1 MQFPQKWTN
10 KKCFW
15 KKSINKWTSGS
26 LLEENLYN
34 IGCSTRFRPLEPLK
48 HSYFEENGPEK
59 IDFYEISEKY
69 FPDFAIYLKIDAD
82 SDFDTLIYDL

>member
-1 MQFPQKWTN
+1 MDKQKY
-10 KKCFW
+10 FW
-15 KKSINKWTSGS
+15 KKSIKKWTSGS

-34 IGCSTRFRPLEPLK
+34 IGSFTRFRPLEPLK

-59 IDFYEISEKY
+59 IEIFENFEKY
-69 FPDFAIYLKIDAD
+69 FTDFAIYLKIDAD